1 MKQTL
6 FGQLAVTLLI
16 CTPLLHAAGVNE
28 LDFDVENKT
37 GKAIFATCF
46 AYVHKGDF
54 RHWRWDKSPIVEI
67 PDGTVKTIDV
77 DTIGDT
83 QDRGST
89 YGYLGVFN
97 DKQTADDAVIELTDE
112 RNLLDVDRLVDL
124 HGKKVSIQIEKY
136 GLKEFLEYDF
146 TAQKTAEKEPTELD
160 FMVENHTGK
169 TIIACCFV
177 YEKRGK
183 GRWIPELDDKDDATV
198 WRFDKTPLITLKPGQ
213 QEMLDVD
220 TIIADRD
227 RNYVRGY
234 LAVFDE
240 NERSKAEQSTYELL
254 ESSRKLNLGLL
265 STVKNKK
272 IIVGIEKYGIMPNFI
287 DYTTKPLSK
296 IDFTKVNR

>member
-6 FGQLAVTLLI
+6 FGQLVVTLLI
-16 CTPLLHAAGVNE
+16 CTHLLHAKGVNE

-54 RHWRWDKSPIVEI
+54 RHWRWDKSPVVEI
-67 PDGTVKTIDV
+67 PDGTIKTIDV

-83 QDRGST
+83 QDREST

-97 DKQTADDAVIELTDE
+97 DKKSADEAVIELTDE
-112 RNLLDVDRLVDL
+112 RNLLDVDRIVDL
-124 HGKKVSIQIEKY
+124 RGKKVSVQIEKY

-146 TAQKTAEKEPTELD
+146 TAQEAAKTKSTELD
-160 FMVENHTGK
+160 FMVENNTGK
-169 TIIACCFV
+169 TIIVCCFV

-213 QEMLDVD
+213 KATLDVD

-227 RNYVRGY
+227 RDYVRGY
-234 LAVFDE
+234 LAIFDA

-272 IIVGIEKYGIMPNFI
+272 IIIGIEKYGIMPNFI
-287 DYTTKPLSK
+287 DYTTKPVSK
-296 IDFTKVNR
+296 IDFKKVNR